1 MTCWSLRQY
10 TLFGSGL
17 EGQGKSRLR
26 GGVGKRGAR
35 WVEEAHPTHAVGRQF
50 QGLSL
55 SLGLKR
61 VQSND
66 RALGNWF
73 FSGSCV
79 YLEAD
84 SAIGLLNFW
93 DQDVRFIL
101 SNTWLGTQFPRS
113 PVWPWGMVRWP
124 TGHFAYVMLLIHLIH
139 RGGGEAGEGGCGWGL
154 PLFQALSGSAVAI
167 KWHDFISSL
176 CLLYKYNV

>member
-1 MTCWSLRQY
+1 MGRRSPPYTCCGE
-10 TLFGSGL
+10 TVSG
-17 EGQGKSRLR
+17 
-26 GGVGKRGAR
+26 A
-35 WVEEAHPTHAVGRQF
+35 
-50 QGLSL
+50 L

-79 YLEAD
+79 YPEAD

-113 PVWPWGMVRWP
+113 PIWPWGMVRWP
-124 TGHFAYVMLLIHLIH
+124 MGHFAHVMLLIHWIH

-154 PLFQALSGSAVAI
+154 PLFPALSGSAVAI

-176 CLLYKYNV
+176 RLLYKYNV